1 MGLCGNL
8 LNILCIRYGNQV
20 KYFIYLQLKLTPHTK
35 PAQDRVSINITFIVA
50 ASLNEALF
58 LKVLS
63 YQSLYVT
70 YKIM

>member
-8 LNILCIRYGNQV
+8 LNMLCIRYENQV
-20 KYFIYLQLKLTPHTK
+20 KYFIYFRLKLTPRTK
-35 PAQDRVSINITFIVA
+35 PAQDRVSTIITFNVA
-50 ASLNEALF
+50 AYNEALF